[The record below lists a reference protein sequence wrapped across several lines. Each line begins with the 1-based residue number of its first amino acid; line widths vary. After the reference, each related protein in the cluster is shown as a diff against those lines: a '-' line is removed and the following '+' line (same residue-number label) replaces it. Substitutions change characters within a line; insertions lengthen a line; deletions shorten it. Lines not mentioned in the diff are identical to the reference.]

1 MSCFSQPHMS
11 ENHKLA
17 RERNMRRKRTAFL
30 VKSGEGQ
37 VLEGMCLCGH
47 SAREFNSKGK
57 GPQNEHE

>member
-1 MSCFSQPHMS
+1 MS